1 MYLSILFSYLMT
13 NLLVAQ
19 EVVVNDKLLAQLTR
33 NHAVRQTSTQGFLEV
48 FKKQRELYEEGEKQI
63 VQVIAI
69 HEHIYNN
76 LYNVNSLFRNG
87 KQVKYIYDYLSEI
100 SKNANELLR
109 LSVENP
115 QYAIWL
121 KVYYKELLEQMVRLK
136 NQIEQIILKSD
147 RQLLMDAYDR
157 DYLISNIHYRL
168 RSINISIL
176 TVNNMIIYGKSRA
189 YIYSVPI
196 LGNYINLDKQMVE
209 DILRKYKQIQRKY

>member
-63 VQVIAI
+63 VQVMAI
-69 HEHIYNN
+69 HEHIYKN